1 MRCERPSG
9 SKCWRWNSLRVRMG
23 LEKGEKERRDKH
35 ILVARGERG
44 RDISLARRQR

>member
-1 MRCERPSG
+1 
-9 SKCWRWNSLRVRMG
+9 MG

-44 RDISLARRQR
+44 RDISLARSLVASGDAISPSLNQFRRCRVK